1 MATEM
6 QSHNYSSLLR
16 KVAGVDLF
24 AAEAHFHPSCYH
36 KFHSKY
42 QSFTRYHQ
50 LKNGEA
56 IKNQDLMWKAY
67 AAAYSDIKSI
77 IQKQIITDHKVLPL
91 SALREKY
98 INELLEQD
106 QLNNDFQSEKLK
118 KKLENDSDISELI
131 AFSKIEWKGCV

>member
-1 MATEM
+1 MLI
-6 QSHNYSSLLR
+6 YLLLR
-16 KVAGVDLF
+16 HTFIHRAITNSTANINHLKND
-24 AAEAHFHPSCYH
+24 
-36 KFHSKY
+36 
-42 QSFTRYHQ
+42 RYHQ

-67 AAAYSDIKSI
+67 AAAYSEIKSI

>member
-1 MATEM
+1 
-6 QSHNYSSLLR
+6 
-16 KVAGVDLF
+16 
-24 AAEAHFHPSCYH
+24 
-36 KFHSKY
+36 
-42 QSFTRYHQ
+42 
-50 LKNGEA
+50 
-56 IKNQDLMWKAY
+56 MWKAH
-67 AAAYSDIKSI
+67 AGAYSEIKSI

-91 SALREKY
+91 SARREKY